1 MSAVTNNDTPA
12 LIHILLDLGPA
23 CTTNA
28 GTLREALR
36 LVTQKSAG
44 SSLIDNNN
52 NTFNE
57 QGVARLIHFFSAAGT
72 KKQDKDNISLSYLG
86 DTIFNGKDARCTGD
100 WNLEVISQVLAS
112 DYNHLNWPRV
122 GRSFDFAEFKIR
134 DTRHLEVALALY
146 RSGTQ
151 PQGQQLPLDVFTT
164 EEWTNRAGQLS
175 LLSHLL
181 QCSPNVYS
189 FQVDNEESQDAN
201 TVIVDGNL
209 VATNCINP
217 RGWAS
222 AKVLQRLLHLSDD
235 KTVGPKVRDIFVMGL
250 LSCPEIILCA
260 LVRLQLTV
268 AAQGADMNLSQE
280 ARAIAAANAGAGMPM
295 KGELMRELIPL
306 FFKPQG
312 TNNPGGK
319 GNVVRNMPGA
329 LRRLWT
335 ISQNTVV
342 AACIEAWR
350 STSGDPPSVR
360 FQTVVHIIGVV
371 RILPSPENAIA
382 TILNGNKDPE
392 FSFTVAFVM
401 ADHDMLTLRPWLND
415 RWSAATNSGN
425 RGMYAVSLI
434 SYIGKNFQQATAR
447 GSNPKPLVSIE
458 NLQTTLEFVLTLD
471 NDTMNSVVPTPS
483 GKAVTLGESIKA
495 VVDACV
501 RQHPKLQEVLPST
514 ASLNNAVNN
523 NAAAGGQAQQ
533 QQAAAGPPRGSQEDI
548 EECANQY
555 FQQIY
560 ASEESARKVVEMLKS
575 FKASG
580 NARENDIFACMIHN
594 LFGKLLLFEE
604 WGLVIELPFMIYF

>member
-1 MSAVTNNDTPA
+1 
-12 LIHILLDLGPA
+12 
-23 CTTNA
+23 
-28 GTLREALR
+28 
-36 LVTQKSAG
+36 
-44 SSLIDNNN
+44 
-52 NTFNE
+52 
-57 QGVARLIHFFSAAGT
+57 
-72 KKQDKDNISLSYLG
+72 
-86 DTIFNGKDARCTGD
+86 
-100 WNLEVISQVLAS
+100 
-112 DYNHLNWPRV
+112 
-122 GRSFDFAEFKIR
+122 
-134 DTRHLEVALALY
+134 
-146 RSGTQ
+146 
-151 PQGQQLPLDVFTT
+151 
-164 EEWTNRAGQLS
+164 
-175 LLSHLL
+175 
-181 QCSPNVYS
+181 
-189 FQVDNEESQDAN
+189 
-201 TVIVDGNL
+201 
-209 VATNCINP
+209 
-217 RGWAS
+217 
-222 AKVLQRLLHLSDD
+222 
-235 KTVGPKVRDIFVMGL
+235 
-250 LSCPEIILCA
+250 
-260 LVRLQLTV
+260 VRLQLTV
-268 AAQGADMNLSQE
+268 AAQGADLNLSQE

-350 STSGDPPSVR
+350 STSNDPPPVR

-371 RILPSPENAIA
+371 RILPAPENAIA

-415 RWSAATNSGN
+415 RWSAATNTGN

-501 RQHPKLQEVLPST
+501 RTHPKLQEVLPSS
-514 ASLNNAVNN
+514 ASINAATNN
-523 NAAAGGQAQQ
+523 NAAAGGGQAQQQ
-533 QQAAAGPPRGSQEDI
+533 QQAAAGPVRGSQEDI

-594 LFGKLLLFEE
+594 LFGKLLFEDGDKVYIIEFLLF
-604 WGLVIELPFMIYF
+604 IIFSNHHHLPSTPYNTQINR